1 MPSWKKVVTSGS
13 SAHLNHVTA
22 SANISGSSTSTG
34 SFGALRIGSNASY
47 VFGSRAIIGFGD
59 TNDGITIQS
68 GPTHQGN
75 IAFNHSNGTTAHGRI
90 SYQHNTNYM
99 SFLTNNSEKVR
110 IESGGNVGIGTT
122 SPTHTLH
129 VKGPGNVN
137 QNLFLIT
144 DSDDNNQFRIDNSS
158 ADGSPHMR
166 LYDTSGA
173 SKVVFSSN
181 GNSKVMGG
189 NLGIGTASPSTML
202 HLKSSTSTTPKITIE
217 DTNADDN
224 MGALQFIKDS
234 ASPGTGDKLMQ
245 IWAYGDNNAAEQIL
259 YSEIATLPT
268 SVADGSEEG
277 SMRFRVMSGGSFVET
292 MRVRGGNVGIG
303 ETSPDTPLHV
313 TGDGGITLEQSGGTT
328 RKLILEPPDGSTSAI
343 IRANGSAN
351 GLLLKSDGGGNQI
364 FLKNDGNVGIGTSS
378 PSQKL
383 EIDSGN
389 IQLSNGQQL
398 QWGDANNAIFGHA
411 SSDYVQIKTDGTDRV
426 KINSSGI
433 EVFTGNVSGS
443 STSTGSFGSL
453 VVADKVQGAI
463 TFGSTVSAQGNV
475 EIRKSYPDL
484 NLRAGNEQRINFV
497 DDGNG
502 TQSGIKNNAGTMKFY
517 GNSSSGAIRLTLNDT
532 VLESAVNISG
542 SSTSTGSFGAV
553 SIGKGTA
560 DNQRALTVVGNVQL
574 DNNNY
579 IYFKRSTG
587 TADPHITYDSSN
599 NFKIFNPLSGEIQLF
614 VGSAEIAAIDSGGL
628 TFNGSKTIG
637 SSAGAGVITVAGNSG
652 LKLKSGAGGGSGAI
666 EFIQGSTT
674 HWQVGVSGDITGSA
688 GSHISGSAT
697 STGSFGEL
705 IVAGNI
711 TAQQYIVS
719 ASTTY
724 MTTSFSDGNTKFGDS
739 SGDVHQFTGSFKVKG
754 SILTN
759 DSVTIGSE
767 EIESNFSSSIAGRV
781 NTIAAAG
788 SGVTIS
794 NNANNR
800 ILTGDGSNANA
811 ESNLTFDGAVLGVTS
826 SANSPSPTMQMVNTN
841 TSQLSG
847 SRIEFYRNKTHN
859 SGDEI
864 GAIDFFHKNTNN
876 EKIRYAAI
884 EATQWATVN
893 GNEGAFFSIRAKTIS
908 VANDTIGLMQFTG
921 SGYGTL
927 RLGDHRT
934 LITGSS
940 NSTASFGKIV
950 GDTFHGDGSNLT
962 NIAATTATTATN
974 VTLTANNTNNET
986 VYLTFA
992 DGVSGTQGIETD
1004 SALNY
1009 NPSTN
1014 TLTAVSM
1021 SGNSNSATRATN
1033 IAIGSSNNNTTF
1045 YPTFVSST
1053 SGNRA
1058 ATVDSGLTYN
1068 PGTNILT
1075 AGTFSGT
1082 ATVATTTNNLTIGSS
1097 NNNTTFYP
1105 VFASA
1110 TSGDRAPTVDAGLT
1124 YNPGTNVL
1132 TAGTF
1137 SGTATTAQ
1145 TASNVALTSNN
1156 SSNETVYLTF
1166 ADGTSGTQALETDSG
1181 LSYNPGTNVL
1191 TAGTLSGTA
1200 TTATTATN
1208 VSLTSNNSANETTY
1222 ITFADGTSGA
1232 QGLETDS
1239 SLSYNPATNTLTAGT
1254 LSGTATNATTAT
1266 NVTATANNSANE
1278 STYIAFV
1285 DGASGA
1291 QGIETDSTLRFNP
1304 ATNTLSATNFSGT
1317 VSTATT
1323 ATTVAVTNATANN
1336 NNYIAFVDA
1345 SAGGNG
1351 VKYDT
1356 ALKYNPHSNALTAS
1370 ILRATDD
1377 VVVDDELFVGGGL
1390 IDLKN
1395 TGTRSQIKLYCES
1408 SNAHW
1413 VGLQAPA
1420 HSDFSGNVMVNL
1432 PATATTLIGTNTTD
1446 TLTNK
1451 TIGQHLLPDADN
1463 TRNLGSANER
1473 WANLF
1478 TGDLHLSNE
1487 GGKGNDVDKTTGD
1500 WTIQEGEDDLYLFN
1514 NKSGKKYKFKLEEL

>member
-22 SANISGSSTSTG
+22 SGNISGSATSTG
-34 SFGALRIGSNASY
+34 SFGSLVAAGNVTVTGTVDGRDLQTDGTKLDGIEASATADQTAAEIKTLVGNASDSNVFTDADHTKLNNIEASADVTDTANVTAAGALMDSEVDADIKTLVLPASTTISAFGRTLIDDAAASNARTTLGL
-47 VFGSRAIIGFGD
+47 GSLSTLSSIDISSNTNLVAGTNITLSGD
-59 TNDGITIQS
+59 TLNVDDAFLKNNADDTTSGTITAA
-68 GPTHQGN
+68 G
-75 IAFNHSNGTTAHGRI
+75 FI
-90 SYQHNTNYM
+90 S
-99 SFLTNNSEKVR
+99 S
-110 IESGGNVGIGTT
+110 GNVGIGETSPDELLHIKSSTSSKPVIKLENAGDVTNGAQLHFVMSTTSEGDNDIPGTIRFKGMNSANAETEFSTIYTKNIDITDGTEDSEMHFRTMANGTLGSTMMIQSDKVGIGIT

-129 VKGPGNVN
+129 VKGPGNTN

-181 GNSKVMGG
+181 GDSKIM
-189 NLGIGTASPSTML
+189 
-202 HLKSSTSTTPKITIE
+202 
-217 DTNADDN
+217 
-224 MGALQFIKDS
+224 
-234 ASPGTGDKLMQ
+234 
-245 IWAYGDNNAAEQIL
+245 
-259 YSEIATLPT
+259 
-268 SVADGSEEG
+268 
-277 SMRFRVMSGGSFVET
+277 
-292 MRVRGGNVGIG
+292 GGNVGIG
-303 ETSPDTPLHV
+303 TDSPDKLLHLYQ
-313 TGDGGITLEQSGGTT
+313 TGNNANLLVETDNHSGIQIKGGNSHDRYVSFMQ
-328 RKLILEPPDGSTSAI
+328 
-343 IRANGSAN
+343 ANGSVGGKIGWDHSSQVIKINAVDSFASTHLVVDVN
-351 GLLLKSDGGGNQI
+351 GK
-364 FLKNDGNVGIGTSS
+364 VGIGTTSPKTHLDIQSYQADGITIGADNDANRTRTNSTSKSGGITGVHYTNAEESIRIIGYSS
-378 PSQKL
+378 TS
-383 EIDSGN
+383 
-389 IQLSNGQQL
+389 
-398 QWGDANNAIFGHA
+398 DANNILIG
-411 SSDYVQIKTDGTDRV
+411 G
-426 KINSSGI
+426 
-433 EVFTGNVSGS
+433 
-443 STSTGSFGSL
+443 
-453 VVADKVQGAI
+453 
-463 TFGSTVSAQGNV
+463 
-475 EIRKSYPDL
+475 
-484 NLRAGNEQRINFV
+484 
-497 DDGNG
+497 GNG
-502 TQSGIKNNAGTMKFY
+502 DWNAATKIDFYTAANFNTTAGTKT
-517 GNSSSGAIRLTLNDT
+517 LT
-532 VLESAVNISG
+532 
-542 SSTSTGSFGAV
+542 
-553 SIGKGTA
+553 
-560 DNQRALTVVGNVQL
+560 
-574 DNNNY
+574 
-579 IYFKRSTG
+579 
-587 TADPHITYDSSN
+587 
-599 NFKIFNPLSGEIQLF
+599 
-614 VGSAEIAAIDSGGL
+614 IAPN
-628 TFNGSKTIG
+628 T
-637 SSAGAGVITVAGNSG
+637 
-652 LKLKSGAGGGSGAI
+652 
-666 EFIQGSTT
+666 
-674 HWQVGVSGDITGSA
+674 
-688 GSHISGSAT
+688 ISGSAA

-781 NTIAAAG
+781 NTIDAAG

-794 NNANNR
+794 NNSNNR

-811 ESNLTFDGAVLGVTS
+811 ESALTFDGAVLGVTS
-826 SANSPSPTMQMVNTN
+826 SANSPSPKIQLVNTN
-841 TSQLSG
+841 TSQVSG

-864 GAIDFFHKNTNN
+864 GAIDFFHKNTNI
-876 EKIRYAAI
+876 EKIRYASIDAG
-884 EATQWATVN
+884 QYATVN
-893 GNEGAFFSIRAKTIS
+893 GSEGGFFSIRGKTTS

-921 SGYGTL
+921 SGYGIL

-940 NSTASFGKIV
+940 NSTTSFGKIV
-950 GDTFHGDGSNLT
+950 GDTFHGDGSSLT
-962 NIAATTATTATN
+962 NITAATATTATN

-992 DGVSGTQGIETD
+992 DGVSGTQGLETD
-1004 SALNY
+1004 SALSY
-1009 NPSTN
+1009 NPSTD

-1033 IAIGSSNNNTTF
+1033 IAIGSTNNNTTF

-1058 ATVDSGLTYN
+1058 ATVDSGLTYNPGTNILTAGTFSGTATVATTATNVTIGSSNNNSTFYPVFASSTSGDRAPTVDSGLTYN

-1110 TSGDRAPTVDAGLT
+1110 TSGDRAPTVDSGLT

-1145 TASNVALTSNN
+1145 TASNVALTANN

-1166 ADGTSGTQALETDSG
+1166 ADGASGTQALETDSS
-1181 LSYNPGTNVL
+1181 LSYNPATNTL

-1200 TTATTATN
+1200 TTANTAAN

-1266 NVTATANNSANE
+1266 NVTATANNSTNE

-1304 ATNTLSATNFSGT
+1304 STNTLSATNFSGT
-1317 VSTATT
+1317 VSTATI
-1323 ATTVAVTNATANN
+1323 ATTVAVTSNASTNE
-1336 NNYIAFVDA
+1336 NNYITFVDA
-1345 SAGGNG
+1345 SAGGNT
-1351 VKYDT
+1351 VEYDST
-1356 ALKYNPHSNALTAS
+1356 LRYNPNSNALTAS
-1370 ILRATDD
+1370 ILRATND
-1377 VVVDDELFVGGGL
+1377 VIVDDDLYVGGGL

-1395 TGTRSQIKLYCES
+1395 TGTRSLIRMYCES
-1408 SNAHW
+1408 SNAHY

-1420 HSDFSGNVMVNL
+1420 HSDFSGNVAVTL
-1432 PATATTLIGTNTTD
+1432 PATATTLIGRNTTD

-1451 TIGQHLLPDADN
+1451 TIGQNLLPDGDN
-1463 TRNLGSANER
+1463 TRDLGSANER

>member
-22 SANISGSSTSTG
+22 SGNISGSATSTG
-34 SFGALRIGSNASY
+34 SFGSLVAAGNVTVTGTVDGRDLQTDGTKLDGIEASATADQTAAEIKTLVGNASDSNVFTDADHTKLNNIEASADVTDTANVTAAGALMDSEVDADIKTLVLPASTTISAFGRTLIDDAAASNARTTLGL
-47 VFGSRAIIGFGD
+47 GSLSTLSSIDISSNTNLVAGTNITLSGD
-59 TNDGITIQS
+59 TLNVDDAFLKNNADDTTSGTITAA
-68 GPTHQGN
+68 G
-75 IAFNHSNGTTAHGRI
+75 FI
-90 SYQHNTNYM
+90 S
-99 SFLTNNSEKVR
+99 S
-110 IESGGNVGIGTT
+110 GNVGIGETSPDELLHIKSSTSSKPVIKLENAGDVTNGAQLHFVMSTTSEGDNDIPGTIRFKGMNSANAETEFSTIYTKNIDITDGTEDSEMHFRTMANGTLGSTMMIQSDKVGIGIT

-129 VKGPGNVN
+129 VKGPGNTN

-181 GNSKVMGG
+181 GDSKIM
-189 NLGIGTASPSTML
+189 
-202 HLKSSTSTTPKITIE
+202 
-217 DTNADDN
+217 
-224 MGALQFIKDS
+224 
-234 ASPGTGDKLMQ
+234 
-245 IWAYGDNNAAEQIL
+245 
-259 YSEIATLPT
+259 
-268 SVADGSEEG
+268 
-277 SMRFRVMSGGSFVET
+277 
-292 MRVRGGNVGIG
+292 GGNVGIG
-303 ETSPDTPLHV
+303 TDSPDKLLHLYQ
-313 TGDGGITLEQSGGTT
+313 TGNNANLLVETDNHSGIQIKGGNSHDRYVSFMQ
-328 RKLILEPPDGSTSAI
+328 
-343 IRANGSAN
+343 ANGSVGGKIGWDHSSQVIKINAVDSFASTHLVVDVNGKVGIGTDSPSNKLTVEDTIGIKRSGVNAITTLQMAGSGLIVNGAN
-351 GLLLKSDGGGNQI
+351 GYHPLIVQANGTEI
-364 FLKNDGNVGIGTSS
+364 FRVKNDGN
-378 PSQKL
+378 
-383 EIDSGN
+383 
-389 IQLSNGQQL
+389 
-398 QWGDANNAIFGHA
+398 
-411 SSDYVQIKTDGTDRV
+411 
-426 KINSSGI
+426 
-433 EVFTGNVSGS
+433 
-443 STSTGSFGSL
+443 
-453 VVADKVQGAI
+453 
-463 TFGSTVSAQGNV
+463 
-475 EIRKSYPDL
+475 
-484 NLRAGNEQRINFV
+484 
-497 DDGNG
+497 
-502 TQSGIKNNAGTMKFY
+502 
-517 GNSSSGAIRLTLNDT
+517 
-532 VLESAVNISG
+532 
-542 SSTSTGSFGAV
+542 
-553 SIGKGTA
+553 
-560 DNQRALTVVGNVQL
+560 
-574 DNNNY
+574 
-579 IYFKRSTG
+579 
-587 TADPHITYDSSN
+587 
-599 NFKIFNPLSGEIQLF
+599 
-614 VGSAEIAAIDSGGL
+614 
-628 TFNGSKTIG
+628 
-637 SSAGAGVITVAGNSG
+637 
-652 LKLKSGAGGGSGAI
+652 
-666 EFIQGSTT
+666 
-674 HWQVGVSGDITGSA
+674 
-688 GSHISGSAT
+688 ISGSAI

-781 NTIAAAG
+781 NTIDAAG

-811 ESNLTFDGAVLGVTS
+811 ESALTFDGAVLGVTS
-826 SANSPSPTMQMVNTN
+826 SANSPSPKIQLVNTN
-841 TSQLSG
+841 TSQVSG

-864 GAIDFFHKNTNN
+864 GAIDFFHKNTNV
-876 EKIRYAAI
+876 EKIRYASIDAG
-884 EATQWATVN
+884 QYATVN
-893 GNEGAFFSIRAKTIS
+893 GSEGGFFSIRGKTTS

-921 SGYGTL
+921 SGYGIL

-950 GDTFHGDGSNLT
+950 GDTFHGDGSSLT
-962 NIAATTATTATN
+962 NITAATATTATN

-992 DGVSGTQGIETD
+992 DGVSGTQGLETD
-1004 SALNY
+1004 SALSY
-1009 NPSTN
+1009 NPSTD

-1033 IAIGSSNNNTTF
+1033 IAIGSTNNNTTF

-1082 ATVATTTNNLTIGSS
+1082 ATVATTATNVTIGSSNNNSTFYPVFASSTSGDRAPTVDSGLTYNPGTNILTAGTFSGTATVATTTNNLTIGSS
-1097 NNNTTFYP
+1097 NSNATFYP

-1110 TSGDRAPTVDAGLT
+1110 TSGDRAPTVDSGLT

-1145 TASNVALTSNN
+1145 TASNVALTANN

-1166 ADGTSGTQALETDSG
+1166 ADGASGTQALETDSS
-1181 LSYNPGTNVL
+1181 LSYNPATNTL

-1200 TTATTATN
+1200 TTANTAAN

-1266 NVTATANNSANE
+1266 NVTATANNSTNE

-1304 ATNTLSATNFSGT
+1304 STNTLSATNFSGT
-1317 VSTATT
+1317 VSTATI
-1323 ATTVAVTNATANN
+1323 ATTVAVTSNASTNE
-1336 NNYIAFVDA
+1336 NNYITFVDA
-1345 SAGGNG
+1345 SAGGNT
-1351 VKYDT
+1351 VEYDST
-1356 ALKYNPHSNALTAS
+1356 LRYNPNSNALTAS
-1370 ILRATDD
+1370 ILRATND
-1377 VVVDDELFVGGGL
+1377 VIVDDDLYVGGGL

-1395 TGTRSQIKLYCES
+1395 TGTRSLIRMYCES
-1408 SNAHW
+1408 SNAHY

-1420 HSDFSGNVMVNL
+1420 HSDFSGNVAVTL
-1432 PATATTLIGTNTTD
+1432 PATATTLIGRNTTD

-1451 TIGQHLLPDADN
+1451 TIGQNLLPDGDN
-1463 TRNLGSANER
+1463 TRDLGSANER